1 MYVPTVCACVRVC
14 APTTH
19 PAGSF
24 RVGSDE
30 RRTITRKNRENRK
43 EESSLNG
50 GRENERG
57 EREQDRESKRHK
69 EIERLGKISSKSDER
84 NSGREQQNKKRD
96 MVRLS
101 VEISSMKEDTGSK
114 HYLHIQCQTIYVYF
128 STFLTFYFAIV

>member
-1 MYVPTVCACVRVC
+1 MPTVCVCVRVC

-57 EREQDRESKRHK
+57 EREQDSESKRHK
-69 EIERLGKISSKSDER
+69 EIERLGKISSKSDK
-84 NSGREQQNKKRD
+84 RETVGESSRTKRETWCG
-96 MVRLS
+96 
-101 VEISSMKEDTGSK
+101 VEISSMREDTGSK

>member
-1 MYVPTVCACVRVC
+1 MYVPTVCVCVRVC

-69 EIERLGKISSKSDER
+69 EIERLGKISSKSDK
-84 NSGREQQNKKRD
+84 RETVGESSRTKR
-96 MVRLS
+96 
-101 VEISSMKEDTGSK
+101 ETWCG
-114 HYLHIQCQTIYVYF
+114 
-128 STFLTFYFAIV
+128 